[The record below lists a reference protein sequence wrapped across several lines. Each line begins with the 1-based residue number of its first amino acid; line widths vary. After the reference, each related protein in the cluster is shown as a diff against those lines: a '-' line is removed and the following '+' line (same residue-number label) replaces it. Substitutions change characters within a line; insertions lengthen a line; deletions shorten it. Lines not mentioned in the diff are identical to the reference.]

1 MAKRRGRQPKLIPM
15 KVGNDPS
22 CWRFANVHEALGA
35 STTLLAQLIR
45 AGIEAARADI
55 HEDDGEVVEAQPL
68 LEQAQ

>member
-1 MAKRRGRQPKLIPM
+1 M

-45 AGIEAARADI
+45 AGMEAAQT
-55 HEDDGEVVEAQPL
+55 ETTDDEGEEVETPPL
-68 LEQAQ
+68 LSRAQ